1 MRDGEAQLF
10 LLTMQNRLLADPRTA
25 LGLTP
30 TAGVAEARSAF
41 LALTKQYHPVKFA
54 RCDASVQR
62 LANEV
67 FLALREAHDFVVK
80 NARASTMTTVRPGG
94 AASTTGPLRTV
105 SSVARTMTPPTA
117 TPPRGIA
124 TVNVAR
130 TVTPPVTANSAVT
143 PSATANSAGRTPPAA
158 QPTIPRSATPV
169 TARTVTPVAGQSR
182 TTTGPAAAPPVL
194 SRTITDP
201 AASPAASA
209 VDESVLFNKGKD
221 LLRQKMWSEARDLFM
236 RLVTQNPTES
246 AYRAMLALARGR
258 LAEAN
263 GEFDVAR
270 REFNGALAHAPGFTA
285 AAQALDDL
293 PPDDPKSSLWSKLRG
308 K

>member
-10 LLTMQNRLLADPRTA
+10 LLTMQNRLLADPREA
-25 LGLTP
+25 LGLAP
-30 TAGVAEARSAF
+30 SGGASEARTAF

-54 RCDASVQR
+54 RCEASVQR

-67 FLALREAHDFVVK
+67 FLALREAHDFIVK
-80 NARASTMTTVRPGG
+80 NARASAMTTMRTGG
-94 AASTTGPLRTV
+94 TATTTGPVRTV
-105 SSVARTMTPPTA
+105 SPVARTMTPPTETPARGTATVGGARPVSAPASVRTNNAPETPTASRSGLGAA
-117 TPPRGIA
+117 TPPA
-124 TVNVAR
+124 TSVAARTITPTATPVAAR
-130 TVTPPVTANSAVT
+130 TVTPTAIPLQTRPVAST
-143 PSATANSAGRTPPAA
+143 
-158 QPTIPRSATPV
+158 ATPIGTDEV
-169 TARTVTPVAGQSR
+169 T
-182 TTTGPAAAPPVL
+182 
-194 SRTITDP
+194 
-201 AASPAASA
+201 
-209 VDESVLFNKGKD
+209 LFNKGKD

-236 RLVTQNPTES
+236 KLVTQNPTES

>member
-10 LLTMQNRLLADPRTA
+10 LLTMQNRLLADPREA
-25 LGLTP
+25 LGLAP
-30 TAGVAEARSAF
+30 SGGAAEARTAF

-54 RCDASVQR
+54 RCEASVQR

-94 AASTTGPLRTV
+94 TASTTGPQRTV
-105 SSVARTMTPPTA
+105 SPVARTMTPPTA
-117 TPPRGIA
+117 TPARGTAAVGI
-124 TVNVAR
+124 AR
-130 TVTPPVTANSAVT
+130 TVTPPAAARTTTPPTAVT
-143 PSATANSAGRTPPAA
+143 PPATARTTTPPMPATPPA
-158 QPTIPRSATPV
+158 
-169 TARTVTPVAGQSR
+169 TARTITPIANPQ
-182 TTTGPAAAPPVL
+182 PA
-194 SRTITDP
+194 RTITPTAVPVQPRP
-201 AASPAASA
+201 ASNNVSAAPAPPA
-209 VDESVLFNKGKD
+209 VDEIALFNKGKD
-221 LLRQKMWSEARDLFM
+221 LLRQKMWSEARDLFIK
-236 RLVTQNPTES
+236 LVTQNPAES